1 MINAILTYIFVG
13 VVFNFLFD
21 LLINWLGAEEQRFTT
36 GERISTTILWPIA
49 LVVFL
54 VNFIRTTIGK

>member
-36 GERISTTILWPIA
+36 GERISTVLLWPIA
-49 LVVFL
+49 LIVFI
-54 VNFIRTTIGK
+54 VNFFKSTIDK